1 MALEKQKMARKTPR
15 VKTVSVKCG
24 EFDIALNFKKGVK
37 TTRLKVAKSGEI
49 SVSLPFYAAQKHAL
63 EFVQKHY
70 EWLKSAHKKTLSN
83 LPREDEFRLLGEV
96 YRIKFEPNLKGV
108 NLIRFASGSG
118 VLNLN
123 SLNLGAGAAEN
134 GKFDDFFA
142 RKFDSLGDKFDAT
155 ESRNDPRLLDTKFEG
170 EFCETQANK
179 FDSAKDKFDPSEF
192 NAEILENSRAK
203 FDAGEFNPH
212 LDEAKFKSADGRK
225 FDGEIYAP
233 GLAALE
239 NCKKAFARRIYG
251 HFIAKFAPTVNRKI
265 NRVVVRKMTTR
276 WGSCNSRK
284 GYINLSLNLIEKAPD
299 LVEYVVLHELAHLIY
314 PHHQKSF
321 YDFIAKLMPDFKAR
335 EKRLNKK

>member
-1 MALEKQKMARKTPR
+1 MALEKQKMASKTPR
-15 VKTVSVKCG
+15 VKTVCVKCG
-24 EFDIALNFKKGVK
+24 EFDVALNFKKGVK
-37 TTRLKVAKSGEI
+37 TTRLKVAKTGEI
-49 SVSLPFYAAQKHAL
+49 SVSLPFYSAQKYAL
-63 EFVQKHY
+63 EFVQKNY
-70 EWLKSAHKKTLSN
+70 DWLKSAHEKTLAN

-179 FDSAKDKFDPSEF
+179 FDSAKDKFDPS
-192 NAEILENSRAK
+192 K
-203 FDAGEFNPH
+203 FDAGEFNSH

>member
-1 MALEKQKMARKTPR
+1 MARKTPR
-15 VKTVSVKCG
+15 VKTVCVKCG
-24 EFDIALNFKKGVK
+24 EFDVALNFKKGVK

-49 SVSLPFYAAQKHAL
+49 SVSLPFYAAQKYAL

-70 EWLKSAHKKTLSN
+70 DWLKSAREKTLAN

-123 SLNLGAGAAEN
+123 SLNLGVGAAED

-179 FDSAKDKFDPSEF
+179 FDSAKDKFDPS
-192 NAEILENSRAK
+192 K
-203 FDAGEFNPH
+203 FDAGEFNSH

-239 NCKKAFARRIYG
+239 NCKKAFAKRIYG

-321 YDFIAKLMPDFKAR
+321 YGFIAGLMPDFKTR
-335 EKRLNKK
+335 EQRLNKK

>member
-1 MALEKQKMARKTPR
+1 MAIKTPR
-15 VKTVSVKCG
+15 VKTVCVKCG
-24 EFDIALNFKKGVK
+24 EFDVELNFKKGVK
-37 TTRLKVAKSGEI
+37 TTRLKVAKSGDI

-70 EWLKSAHKKTLSN
+70 DWLKSAREKTLAN

-108 NLIRFASGSG
+108 NLRRFVGDSEIFNG
-118 VLNLN
+118 LNLSSDGQN
-123 SLNLGAGAAEN
+123 PQLYGAKFE
-134 GKFDDFFA
+134 GKFDA
-142 RKFDSLGDKFDAT
+142 S
-155 ESRNDPRLLDTKFEG
+155 
-170 EFCETQANK
+170 Q
-179 FDSAKDKFDPSEF
+179 F
-192 NAEILENSRAK
+192 NQ
-203 FDAGEFNPH
+203 H
-212 LDEAKFKSADGRK
+212 LDEAKFKSLDERK

-233 GLAALE
+233 SLAALE
-239 NCKKAFARRIYG
+239 NYKKTFARRIYE

-284 GYINLSLNLIEKAPD
+284 GYINLSLNLIEKAPE

-321 YDFIAKLMPDFKAR
+321 YDFIAALMPDFRSR

>member
-1 MALEKQKMARKTPR
+1 MAIKTPR
-15 VKTVSVKCG
+15 VKTVCVKCG
-24 EFDIALNFKKGVK
+24 EFDVALNFKKGVK
-37 TTRLKVAKSGEI
+37 TTRLKVAKTGEI
-49 SVSLPFYAAQKHAL
+49 SVSLPFYAAQKYAL
-63 EFVQKHY
+63 EFVQKNY
-70 EWLKSAHKKTLSN
+70 EWLKSAREKTLAD

-96 YRIKFEPNLKGV
+96 YRIKFEPNLNGV

-123 SLNLGAGAAEN
+123 SLNLGASAAEN
-134 GKFDDFFA
+134 GKFDNFFA
-142 RKFDSLGDKFDAT
+142 QKFDSLGDKFDAT
-155 ESRNDPRLLDTKFEG
+155 KSRNDSRLLDTKFED

-179 FDSAKDKFDPSEF
+179 FDSAKDKFDPS
-192 NAEILENSRAK
+192 K
-203 FDAGEFNPH
+203 FDAGKFNSH

>member
-1 MALEKQKMARKTPR
+1 MARKTPS
-15 VKTVSVKCG
+15 VKTVCVKCG
-24 EFDIALNFKKGVK
+24 EFDVALNFKKGVK

-49 SVSLPFYAAQKHAL
+49 SVSLPFYAAQKYAL

-70 EWLKSAHKKTLSN
+70 EWLKSAREKTLAN

-108 NLIRFASGSG
+108 NLIRFASGSEI
-118 VLNLN
+118 LNLN
-123 SLNLGAGAAEN
+123 SLNLGAGAAED

-179 FDSAKDKFDPSEF
+179 FDSAKDKFDPS
-192 NAEILENSRAK
+192 K

-212 LDEAKFKSADGRK
+212 LDEAKFKSMDGRK

-233 GLAALE
+233 SLAALE
-239 NCKKAFARRIYG
+239 NCKKAFAKRIYG

-335 EKRLNKK
+335 EKQLNKK